1 MNTVVGILLGAG
13 TAAFAFVVLL
23 ILRQRRDH
31 TKLSQEY
38 EKVRTEARD
47 LRTRYSTIIDLE
59 AELTAVKN
67 KLDQTK
73 RDQQQFDSENEQR
86 RAKLNQEYEQ
96 ALATYNA
103 LKKEISLL
111 EENLEDISFGLYRPH
126 FSFQTS
132 AEYKAALDDLC
143 NRERELVRAGRAAV
157 CPTTWTVGG
166 SHSEGARM
174 VKLNEKVLL
183 RAFNGECEAALAN
196 VSWNNVTK
204 MEERIR
210 KSFEAV
216 NKLGDVVKVSIT
228 QEFLKLKLDEIRLAH
243 EYEEKRR
250 QEREEQRRVREQI
263 REEEKARQE
272 IEKAREEAEADE
284 VRFQRALERAREEAA
299 KATGAQLQ
307 KLTEQI
313 SSFESKL
320 DEARQKKEKAK
331 SRAELGLKSGVVYVI
346 SNVGSFG
353 EGVYK
358 IGMTRRYEPEERI
371 LELSGA
377 SVPFPFDVHAMLWSD
392 NAPELENAL
401 HQLFEERRLNLVNPR
416 REFYRDVE
424 LGEVEE
430 FVKSKGLSAQFI
442 KQPEAREYRETL
454 ARREQRVSR
463 PKEPDKFAENLFG
476 TAASKRSADL
486 FCRSAAFSS
495 KSSPSHR
502 VANARDQWP
511 ARTASPVRRRPRPRT
526 QESWTTSTARAA
538 SPDLASPD
546 LSG

>member
-1 MNTVVGILLGAG
+1 MNIGLAILLGAG
-13 TAAFAFVVLL
+13 TAAFGFVVFLF
-23 ILRQRRDH
+23 LRQRRDYRQ
-31 TKLSQEY
+31 LSQEC
-38 EKVRTEARD
+38 EKAKTEARN
-47 LRTRYSTIIDLE
+47 LRTRYSTIMDVE
-59 AELTAVKN
+59 AEQTAAKN
-67 KLDQTK
+67 KLDRAK
-73 RDQQQFDSENEQR
+73 LDQQQLDSENEQR

-96 ALATYNA
+96 ALATYNS
-103 LKKEISLL
+103 LKKEVSLL
-111 EENLEDISFGLYRPH
+111 EENLEDISFGLYKPH

-132 AEYKAALDDLC
+132 AEYKAALDGLHD
-143 NRERELVRAGRAAV
+143 RERELVRAGRAAV
-157 CPTTWTVGG
+157 CPKVWTVGG
-166 SHSEGARM
+166 SKREGARM

-216 NKLGDVVKVSIT
+216 NKLGDVVEVSIT
-228 QEFLKLKLDEIRLAH
+228 QEFLKLRLDEIRMTH
-243 EYEEKRR
+243 EYEEKRH
-250 QEREEQRRVREQI
+250 QEREEQRRIREQN
-263 REEEKARQE
+263 REDEKAQQE
-272 IEKAREEAEADE
+272 IEKAQEDAEAEEA
-284 VRFQRALERAREEAA
+284 RFQKALERAREEAA

-346 SNVGSFG
+346 SNIGSFG

-377 SVPFPFDVHAMLWSD
+377 SVPFPYDVHAMLWSD

-430 FVKSKGLSAQFI
+430 FVKTKGLSAQFI
-442 KQPEAREYRETL
+442 EQPEAREYRQSL
-454 ARREQRVSR
+454 ARRQERVSH
-463 PKEPDKFAENLFG
+463 PKEPDKFAQTLFG
-476 TAASKRSADL
+476 TAA
-486 FCRSAAFSS
+486 
-495 KSSPSHR
+495 
-502 VANARDQWP
+502 
-511 ARTASPVRRRPRPRT
+511 
-526 QESWTTSTARAA
+526 
-538 SPDLASPD
+538 
-546 LSG
+546 

>member
-1 MNTVVGILLGAG
+1 MNTVLGILLGAG
-13 TAAFAFVVLL
+13 TAAVAFVVFLF
-23 ILRQRRDH
+23 LRQRRDH
-31 TKLSQEY
+31 RKLSLDY
-38 EKVRTEARD
+38 EKAKAEARD
-47 LRTRYSTIIDLE
+47 LRTRYSTIIDVE
-59 AELTAVKN
+59 AERTAVIN
-67 KLDQTK
+67 KMDRTK
-73 RDQQQFDSENEQR
+73 RDQQQLDSEDEQR

-96 ALATYNA
+96 ALATYNG
-103 LKKEISLL
+103 LKKEVSLL
-111 EENLEDISFGLYRPH
+111 EENLEDISFGLYEPH

-132 AEYKAALDDLC
+132 AEYKAALDGLRD
-143 NRERELVRAGRAAV
+143 RERELVRAGRAAV
-157 CPTTWTVGG
+157 CPKTWTVGG
-166 SHSEGARM
+166 SKREGARM

-216 NKLGDVVKVSIT
+216 NKLGDVVEVSIT
-228 QEFLKLKLDEIRLAH
+228 QDFLKLRLDEIRMAH
-243 EYEEKRR
+243 EYEEKRH
-250 QEREEQRRVREQI
+250 QEREEQRRIREQN
-263 REEEKARQE
+263 REDEKAQQE
-272 IEKAREEAEADE
+272 IEEAREEAEAE
-284 VRFQRALERAREEAA
+284 EARFQRALEKAREEAA

-346 SNVGSFG
+346 SNIGSFG

-377 SVPFPFDVHAMLWSD
+377 SVPFPYDVHAMLWSD

-416 REFYRDVE
+416 REFYRNVE

-442 KQPEAREYRETL
+442 KTPEAREYRQTL
-454 ARREQRVSR
+454 ARREQRVPQ
-463 PKEPDKFAENLFG
+463 PKQPDKFAQNLFG
-476 TAASKRSADL
+476 TGASGSV
-486 FCRSAAFSS
+486 
-495 KSSPSHR
+495 PS
-502 VANARDQWP
+502 
-511 ARTASPVRRRPRPRT
+511 
-526 QESWTTSTARAA
+526 
-538 SPDLASPD
+538 
-546 LSG
+546 